1 MNRTMAIGLLLL
13 LLAVASLFI
22 GSRLFSQRRTQQP
35 LDEAQLEALGR
46 AAVERAGKD
55 VEKFGW
61 HVVMIP
67 GEGKSG
73 FLFTIGLWQT
83 YKHPEI
89 IAFSTT
95 EDPQRIIGRF
105 TAVAK
110 RIAAGERFEVG
121 KTYEGLFGG
130 YPGAFCNVRV
140 DWYPD
145 YLGTATA
152 FYGNFDFPTQ
162 ELFWPDREG
171 YFPWEPGFDKT
182 LRSLQPLLY
191 EARPKDV

>member
-1 MNRTMAIGLLLL
+1 MAIGLLLL
-13 LLAVASLFI
+13 LLTVASLFI
-22 GSRLFSQRRTQQP
+22 GSRLLSQRRTQRP

-46 AAVERAGKD
+46 AAVERARKD

-61 HVVMIP
+61 HFVMIP
-67 GEGKSG
+67 GKGESG

-105 TAVAK
+105 TSVAK

-121 KTYEGLFGG
+121 K
-130 YPGAFCNVRV
+130 N
-140 DWYPD
+140 
-145 YLGTATA
+145 
-152 FYGNFDFPTQ
+152 
-162 ELFWPDREG
+162 
-171 YFPWEPGFDKT
+171 
-182 LRSLQPLLY
+182 
-191 EARPKDV
+191 